1 MSMSLREQLLA
12 AGLGT
17 KKQAKQ
23 AEREQHQQRREQ
35 APRAAAEQARAAEQA
50 QAAKAARDQELNRKH
65 REKAERKA
73 KAAEVRQLIEQNR
86 VPRIESDEYFNFID
100 GKKIHRIGV
109 NAEARERIQRGE
121 WKVVRYLGYHAL
133 VPADIAVKIHER
145 DEHAVVKLD
154 LNQGETD
161 ETDPYKEH
169 KVPDD
174 LMW

>member
-23 AEREQHQQRREQ
+23 ADRVQQQQRKDKAPQVSAQ
-35 APRAAAEQARAAEQA
+35 AQAAEQAK
-50 QAAKAARDQELNRKH
+50 AAKAARDQELNRKH

-73 KAAEVRQLIEQNR
+73 RAAEIRRLIEEHR

-100 GKKIHRIGV
+100 GRKIHRIGI
-109 NAEARERIQRGE
+109 NPQTRERIQRGE
-121 WKVVRYLGYHAL
+121 LQVVRYLAYHAL
-133 VPADIAVKIHER
+133 VPADVAAKIRER

-154 LNQGETD
+154 LGERASD
-161 ETDPYKEH
+161 ENDPYKDH
-169 KVPDD
+169 QVPDD